1 MKENRIDA
9 LEKALQ
15 ELRKENLILHNAQHK
30 LSKDIVVALIV
41 LSILILIIFF
51 KVI

>member
-15 ELRKENLILHNAQHK
+15 ELRKENFMLHNLQHK
-30 LSKDIVVALIV
+30 LSRDIIIALII
-41 LSILILIIFF
+41 LGILILIIFF